1 MPDTPTMIPPFP
13 ASLRTARER
22 TQAFRHLQA
31 LLASLGVQLASEC
44 PSFARG
50 RYLRVTASHP
60 DLSALFWLEHR
71 LDDLGEPAGP
81 LVHWHGASRRLR
93 LLPGAW
99 GSVNAFH
106 GKKGHQRPLGPL
118 GAPRGPPVRLPGR
131 GGRLGLCGAL
141 GLGGGQ
147 MTRMRIASHLL
158 CTVFVVLVLI
168 QGIELRE
175 VTLRSFTITFIVYL
189 LWWFTVLDYMEESL
203 SLPPRPSADDEE
215 EDEEAER

>member
-1 MPDTPTMIPPFP
+1 VPDTPTTIIPAFP

-22 TQAFRHLQA
+22 TQALRHLQA
-31 LLASLGVQLASEC
+31 LLAPLGVQLASEC

-106 GKKGHQRPLGPL
+106 GQKATSVPWGLS
-118 GAPRGPPVRLPGR
+118 ALPGVLR
-131 GGRLGLCGAL
+131 CGFQAVVDGSAFVGSSRAL
-141 GLGGGQ
+141 
-147 MTRMRIASHLL
+147 
-158 CTVFVVLVLI
+158 
-168 QGIELRE
+168 E
-175 VTLRSFTITFIVYL
+175 V
-189 LWWFTVLDYMEESL
+189 
-203 SLPPRPSADDEE
+203 AHG
-215 EDEEAER
+215 